1 MLQHLAII
9 PDGNR
14 RWAKD
19 RGLPTL
25 EGHRRGYDKIKDI
38 GGWCVDRGI
47 KNLTVWGF
55 STENWKRTEEEVG
68 YLMNLIFLALTKELD
83 YYNAKG
89 IRIRVIGLRDRL
101 PENVVRAIDE
111 AEAATAS
118 NDKGQI
124 NICVNYGGHA
134 EIVAATKRLIAE
146 GRTADEITEESFAAA
161 TWFAGV
167 PDVDLIVR
175 TSGEQ
180 RLSGFLPWNGAY
192 AELKFLDKHFPDFD
206 EKDLDAL
213 IEEFDRRERR
223 FGK

>member
-1 MLQHLAII
+1 MINHLAII

-83 YYNAKG
+83 YYNGKG

-111 AEAATAS
+111 AEAATVN

-134 EIVAATKRLIAE
+134 EIVAAAKRLIAE

-206 EKDLDAL
+206 EADLDAL

>member
-1 MLQHLAII
+1 MINHLAII

-25 EGHRRGYDKIKDI
+25 EGHRRGYDKIKDL
-38 GGWCVDRGI
+38 GGWCIDRGI

-83 YYNAKG
+83 FYNKKG
-89 IRIRVIGLRDRL
+89 IRIRVIGLRDGL
-101 PENVVRAIDE
+101 PEDVLRAIDG
-111 AEAATAS
+111 AEAATVS
-118 NDKGQI
+118 NGKGQI

-134 EIVAATKRLIAE
+134 EIVAATRRLIAE
-146 GRTADEITEESFAAA
+146 GRTANEITEESFAAA
-161 TWFAGV
+161 TWFGGV

-192 AELKFLDKHFPDFD
+192 AELKFLQKHFPDFE

-213 IEEFDRRERR
+213 IEEFDSRERR